1 MADGAQSITNAA
13 QQEFGDGLV
22 RLMCWSIGCFSSP
35 TKTKCI
41 IEDPTYAIF
50 SKSSEF

>member
-35 TKTKCI
+35 TKTSI